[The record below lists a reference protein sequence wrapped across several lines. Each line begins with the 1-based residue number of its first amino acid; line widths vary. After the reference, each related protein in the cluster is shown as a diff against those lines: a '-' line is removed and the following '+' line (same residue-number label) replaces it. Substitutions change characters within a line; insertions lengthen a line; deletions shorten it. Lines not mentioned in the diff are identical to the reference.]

1 MPTVWI
7 PSLLRDL
14 AGGRE
19 KVDVSGSN
27 VGEVIEALDRACP
40 GIKDRLCLA
49 GRLRPGIAVAVDNQ
63 FARLGLGQP
72 VSEASE
78 IQILPAIS
86 GGSIVK

>member
-19 KVDVSGSN
+19 KVDVCGSN
-27 VGEVIEALDRACP
+27 IGEVIEALDRACP

-49 GRLRPGIAVAVDNQ
+49 GGLRPGIAVAVDNQ
-63 FARLGLGQP
+63 VARLGLGQP

>member
-14 AGGRE
+14 AGRQD
-19 KVDVSGSN
+19 KVNVSGSN
-27 VGEVIEALDRACP
+27 VGEVMEALDGAYP

-49 GRLRPGIAVAVDNQ
+49 GQLRPGIAVAVDNQ
-63 FARLGLGQP
+63 IARLGLGQP
-72 VSEASE
+72 VSETSE